1 LLSKTV
7 RDSIGE
13 IKMGKNKIIILVFS
27 LIFLSPQFFSQTN
40 NSKTGDQDAL
50 KTILEKCA
58 KYCERLSDSALHF
71 VCEETI
77 NEEINLDNFGGDR
90 VATISGGNI
99 TMRSIAGGQN
109 IERNEYVYDYQLIK
123 KGNKIEETRTLLK
136 ENGKKKQERN
146 APMKTKRFYSKK
158 SVYGPV
164 GLLGKEQQSKYD
176 YKIIKEQTLKRRK
189 TYVIEVTPKLNIEGN
204 PNFGKVWIDKEDF
217 SVLKL
222 EIKQES
228 LAGFE
233 KIEQESEKQKMTPRI
248 TTMHEYFIEKNGI
261 RFPSKTVCEEIY
273 IAGMRRARTRIS
285 ETRITYD
292 KYRFFTVDTKIKY

>member
-1 LLSKTV
+1 MRNERTLISV
-7 RDSIGE
+7 
-13 IKMGKNKIIILVFS
+13 
-27 LIFLSPQFFSQTN
+27 LIFAFFTIHIHSQTAN
-40 NSKTGDQDAL
+40 HGKGDQELEIVL
-50 KTILEKCA
+50 KKCA
-58 KYCERLSDSALHF
+58 EYCERLENTALYF

-77 NEEINLDNFGGDR
+77 NEELNHGNFGGDR
-90 VATISGGNI
+90 VATMSGGNI

-136 ENGKKKQERN
+136 ENGKKKQEKN

-164 GLLGKEQQSKYD
+164 GLLGKEQQGKYD
-176 YKIIKEQTLKRRK
+176 YKIIKEQTLKKRK

-204 PNFGKVWIDKEDF
+204 PNFGKVWVDKEDF

-233 KIEQESEKQKMTPRI
+233 KIDQESEKQKMTPLI
-248 TTMHEYFIEKNGI
+248 TTTHDYFIEKNGI

-292 KYRFFTVDTKIKY
+292 NYKFFTVDTKIKY